1 MNRSFAE
8 GKPLR
13 VKRDVIARRT
23 AFQRGLMIGLL
34 FFALAGCSSNP
45 SGSGGATS
53 SRQGGNGA
61 LSQRVIAVVS
71 PAKTSPFH
79 VTLAAAAAE
88 EAKRLGLPPI
98 IDQAPSSESDY
109 TGQVALVQDIIQRHP
124 AAISVCGI
132 NPQALVNI
140 IKNCNRAHIPI
151 FVHNQIS
158 PVEGGGQV
166 VSYIGYDEYEG
177 GRKCGEEAAELL
189 KQKYGAYR
197 GNVAILDGEPGDHTN
212 LRAGGFKDALKK
224 YPDIH
229 IVAEQNGHW
238 LRADGTAI
246 TRDWLQRFPN
256 LDLVFGC
263 SDEMA
268 LGAAKAARDAGRQ
281 LLTIGID
288 GNRPSLEAIRDGK
301 YTACLATQPDLIGK
315 AVIDTINDYL
325 SGKKV
330 PPVVKTPCV
339 IVTKANVAQFLK

>member
-1 MNRSFAE
+1 M
-8 GKPLR
+8 
-13 VKRDVIARRT
+13 KRTDWHSTICSNCMRT
-23 AFQRGLMIGLL
+23 IERAGALGLL
-34 FFALAGCSSNP
+34 ALSLAFLFLPGCSSKN
-45 SGSGGATS
+45 SASSTNSGGPTPGS
-53 SRQGGNGA
+53 SNPA
-61 LSQRVIAVVS
+61 STRVIAVVS

-79 VTLAAAAAE
+79 VLLAQSAAQ

-98 IDQAPSSESDY
+98 IDQAPPNESDY

-140 IKNCNRAHIPI
+140 VKKCNEAHIPI

-158 PVEGGGQV
+158 PVQGGGKV

-177 GRKCGEEAAELL
+177 GKKCGEEAAELL
-189 KQKYGAYR
+189 KHKNGAYK

-212 LRAGGFKDALKK
+212 LRAGGFKDALKQ

-238 LRADGTAI
+238 LRADGTSI
-246 TRDWLQRFPN
+246 TRDWLQRFPK

-268 LGAAKAARDAGRQ
+268 LGAAKAALDAGRP

-288 GNRPSLEAIRDGK
+288 GNPPSLEAIKEGK

-315 AVIDTINDYL
+315 TVIDTINDYL
-325 SGKKV
+325 NGKKV
-330 PPVVKTPCV
+330 PQVVKTECV
-339 IVTKANVAQFLK
+339 IVTKANVDKFLK